1 MIEFFKLQELINFF
15 ILLIIFAN
23 IVQISHDDFR
33 WKSMEIARDSGVEVL
48 FFCMTEYEEFTRLTR
63 LTVSIS
69 KLIISRV
76 SLRQRSLIG
85 STGTSNFVEINLRVS
100 IRLILGSTIIDSAV
114 SPGYFIT
121 LEFGASI
128 SLRHFQFLLAS
139 SVTENAIIYN
149 K

>member
-1 MIEFFKLQELINFF
+1 M
-15 ILLIIFAN
+15 
-23 IVQISHDDFR
+23 
-33 WKSMEIARDSGVEVL
+33 
-48 FFCMTEYEEFTRLTR
+48 
-63 LTVSIS
+63 SIS

-121 LEFGASI
+121 LEFEASI

-139 SVTENAIIYN
+139 SVIENAIIYN
-149 K
+149 E